1 MVYSLERRLSALRFR
16 MQRSKSRRSTRSA
29 ATPKTAPKVAPSMVR
44 DRFLNMLVGGGG
56 VDDGEAS
63 AVTLD
68 AGDIDEGVESG
79 VVGFEAP
86 KN

>member
-1 MVYSLERRLSALRFR
+1 
-16 MQRSKSRRSTRSA
+16 
-29 ATPKTAPKVAPSMVR
+29 MVR
-44 DRFLNMLVGGGG
+44 DRFLDMLVGGGG